1 MKNTELVAMLA
12 PASIAVEGGG
22 GWKFTPLACP
32 ESRLP
37 APQILSMPSVAFFS
51 YPKGGYCDYERWA
64 FLPTS
69 VMALHLLRKMEVRTQ
84 MNRYASSVRLV
95 TSRQMRVVGR
105 HAHFRPLLCY
115 PMPAA
120 PLS

>member
-1 MKNTELVAMLA
+1 MKNTQVEAMIA
-12 PASIAVEGGG
+12 PAGITVEGGG
-22 GWKFTPLACP
+22 GWKFAMLEFP

-37 APQILSMPSVAFFS
+37 APKILPMPSAVFFS
-51 YPKGGYCDYERWA
+51 YSKSSDYERWA

-69 VMALHLLRKMEVRTQ
+69 VMALHLLRKTEVSTQ
-84 MNRYASSVRLV
+84 MERYASSVRLV
-95 TSRQMRVVGR
+95 SSRQLRVVR
-105 HAHFRPLLCY
+105 TDAQEVRSSLCY

>member
-1 MKNTELVAMLA
+1 MKNTEVDAMLA
-12 PASIAVEGGG
+12 PASITVEGGG
-22 GWKFTPLACP
+22 GWKFATLATP

-37 APQILSMPSVAFFS
+37 VPKILPMPSVAFFS
-51 YPKGGYCDYERWA
+51 YPKSGDCDYERWA

-69 VMALHLLRKMEVRTQ
+69 VM
-84 MNRYASSVRLV
+84 
-95 TSRQMRVVGR
+95 RVVRR